1 MKYIIFINKTCFSRY
16 SEAFF
21 INNTE
26 FRRHVKAFGIR
37 FIIVVNSK
45 AGKFDFIPLLIS
57 VGSGIGLLGTFA
69 CLFLSLKI
77 LIIIF
82 IFYCQALPILIAD
95 CILLNFTKHKDFY
108 EGIKIHDYE
117 KDDMNFNVRV

>member
-1 MKYIIFINKTCFSRY
+1 MLINSNYYVRY

-57 VGSGIGLLGTFA
+57 VGSGIGLLGN
-69 CLFLSLKI
+69 
-77 LIIIF
+77 
-82 IFYCQALPILIAD
+82 FY
-95 CILLNFTKHKDFY
+95 F
-108 EGIKIHDYE
+108 
-117 KDDMNFNVRV
+117 